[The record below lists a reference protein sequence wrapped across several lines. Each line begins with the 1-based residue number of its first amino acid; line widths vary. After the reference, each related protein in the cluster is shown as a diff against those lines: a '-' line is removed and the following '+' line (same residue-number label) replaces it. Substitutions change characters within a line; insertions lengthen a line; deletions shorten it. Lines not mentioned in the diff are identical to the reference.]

1 MIPKPSRTKK
11 KKKKLPTIA
20 KVKDDLQRKIV
31 NPYIRRRDSKDGY
44 FKCISCGQTKPVAQ
58 MQAGHYIPISKS
70 QFLRFNE
77 LNLNG
82 ECIHCNLFDNFHLIP
97 YRKNLIAKIGLESVE
112 SLERTAEEVKLYKHS
127 REELERIENYYTELL
142 KGQTK

>member
-1 MIPKPSRTKK
+1 MIPKPSQK

-20 KVKDDLQRKIV
+20 KVKKRLQEKIV
-31 NPYIRRRDSKDGY
+31 NPYIRQRDSKDGY

-58 MQAGHYIPISKS
+58 MNSGHYIPISKS

-77 LNLNG
+77 LNING
-82 ECIHCNLFDNFHLIP
+82 ECSSCNCWDGYHLIP

-112 SLERTAEEVKLYKHS
+112 ALERTAEEVKLYKHT
-127 REELERIENYYTELL
+127 REELERIETYYTQLL
-142 KGQTK
+142 KGKR